1 MPQMTSVGLFRF
13 GALALTITLSSCAVD
28 HGRRNS
34 QFIDC
39 LQRKGGVV
47 VSSGSQ
53 LAGVPLVDV
62 QEGSGA
68 YLDSIGF
75 ESLTVAVSAKKRQ
88 AIVFVGVPSDQ
99 PDPGPRAALRGLQAT
114 TDKLA
119 NTVLMRP
126 SADPDVAIWD
136 CQEEVAAGEATP

>member
-1 MPQMTSVGLFRF
+1 MPQMTRVGLFKF
-13 GALALTITLSSCAVD
+13 GAVALTITFSSCAVD
-28 HGRRNS
+28 HGRNS

-39 LQRKGGVV
+39 LQGKGGVI

-68 YLDSIGF
+68 YLDSIDF
-75 ESLTVAVSAKKRQ
+75 QSLTVAVSARERQ
-88 AIVFVGVPSDQ
+88 AIVFVGVPPDQ
-99 PDPGPRAALRGLQAT
+99 PDPGPRAALRDLQAT

-119 NTVLMRP
+119 NTILMPP
-126 SADPDVAIWD
+126 SADLDVAIWD
-136 CQEEVAAGEATP
+136 CQEEVAPGEMSP